1 MKARTAAACTERKRI
16 KADRCALTCT
26 GQKLLSSILRG
37 RARTE
42 EKQAGWRR
50 GAEIGDAE
58 LVRTTL
64 ATSSTTCG
72 AWDRAHPRA
81 WGCRGVGASPCGE
94 RNKNDGVLG
103 DATEGRGG
111 RRSDLGGEDVLV
123 ARLEEQT
130 TGRLPRPCS
139 GGRRGHADS
148 MAGYWRCSGWKKA
161 RWLAR
166 GARCKDDDVLV
177 LGGAAEQGEA
187 RDSAQERGGGSGCVR
202 W

>member
-1 MKARTAAACTERKRI
+1 VKACTAAACTECKRI

-81 WGCRGVGASPCGE
+81 WGCRGVGASPRGE
-94 RNKNDGVLG
+94 RNRNDGVLG
-103 DATEGRGG
+103 DATEGRGATTAGPWRGG
-111 RRSDLGGEDVLV
+111 RAGGE
-123 ARLEEQT
+123 
-130 TGRLPRPCS
+130 
-139 GGRRGHADS
+139 
-148 MAGYWRCSGWKKA
+148 
-161 RWLAR
+161 AR
-166 GARCKDDDVLV
+166 GADDGAARAVDEDTRTPWRGT
-177 LGGAAEQGEA
+177 GGAPVGRRRGGSRAECGVRTMTCWSLAARQSREEA
-187 RDSAQERGGGSGCVR
+187 RGGAQERGGGGGCVR